1 MADWCFGHT
10 LWWCVHYL
18 SERPFCLRIF
28 PFFGAQC
35 KKSWN
40 WLFFLASYQFVE
52 KWIHRPSILTSR
64 RPPPFFLPQWSASR
78 LRGQMSTPSQ
88 KWNIDNAFC
97 NDLNHGV
104 VMVQLRIRCAS
115 TLKRKKRGLRQTS
128 LNQGK
133 WPNLSFVIRRKEG
146 GVSYV
151 IHSLNLHNGARNILR
166 WISHLSYLFKE
177 WESSWEEKNLHTC
190 NWSSCGQ

>member
-1 MADWCFGHT
+1 MCIIYLRGHFVFAFFHCLEHSARSREISFFSLLAT
-10 LWWCVHYL
+10 NL
-18 SERPFCLRIF
+18 S
-28 PFFGAQC
+28 
-35 KKSWN
+35 KSGFTD
-40 WLFFLASYQFVE
+40 LQFLQAE
-52 KWIHRPSILTSR
+52 GLL
-64 RPPPFFLPQWSASR
+64 PPFFLPQWSASR

-177 WESSWEEKNLHTC
+177 WESSWEGKKPSHMQLK
-190 NWSSCGQ
+190 